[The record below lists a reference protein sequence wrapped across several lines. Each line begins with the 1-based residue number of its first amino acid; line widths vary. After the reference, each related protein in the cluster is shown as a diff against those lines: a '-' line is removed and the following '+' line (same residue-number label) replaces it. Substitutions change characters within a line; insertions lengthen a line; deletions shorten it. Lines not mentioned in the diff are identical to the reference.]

1 MTVELSE
8 AQQQLVS
15 INRKYDRLAESLA
28 DHQMELHAV
37 QADVTQFGDDF
48 THFLDWLL
56 DAESAMNR
64 SRSKTSAGDDGNSE
78 NAEERPVRLC

>member
-1 MTVELSE
+1 MTIELSE

-37 QADVTQFGDDF
+37 QADVTQFDDDF

-56 DAESAMNR
+56 DAESTMNR
-64 SRSKTSAGDDGNSE
+64 SRSKTSTGDENGG